1 MSVSEFAQA
10 SAAAPA
16 DRALIAGT
24 PVSRRGAVAGTVI
37 LLTLLGAVIRLIV
50 AHQSLFADEL
60 STYWISATHGLRGVM
75 SLMYGS
81 GAIKHAEITPPGY
94 FVAAWATTRLGHTA
108 MLLRLPSLIAGV
120 LTIPLVY
127 QLGVRTV
134 GRRAGLIACAIAALS
149 PFMIYYSTEARAYAV
164 MMLLAAGSTLSLLVA
179 LDSARRRWW
188 VAYAVCSAGV
198 MYTHY
203 TGAFVLGAQLLWVL
217 VWHPEARRPAILANV
232 GAAVLLAPW
241 LPGLINDYR
250 SPTTKILSLL
260 SPFTAGAV
268 WTDVSHWAL
277 GYPYAKLATLSQLPG
292 LTALGLITA
301 GAACAVVGVII
312 GVRRERPPLAARDGR
327 IMLILALVLA
337 TPVCEAVQ
345 SLVSTH
351 TFGTRNLAASWIPTA
366 LAVGLLLSASGR
378 RVRLVASALVLAG
391 FLLAG
396 LSMVNDVHQRPHYQQ
411 AADYVDATARAGDI
425 VIDETGELSP
435 GPLTALDL
443 TLHRPLTI
451 VRALAP
457 QERDHPFSLVDPYVP
472 LAAASRQAAALAG
485 RHRILLVGAGSA
497 PALTATG
504 AYRRIAVRDYDGMDV
519 SVFARAGSSGR

>member
-24 PVSRRGAVAGTVI
+24 PVRRRTAVAGTVI
-37 LLTLLGAVIRLIV
+37 MLTLLGAVIRVIV
-50 AHQSLFADEL
+50 AHQPLFADEL

-75 SLMYGS
+75 SLMYGT
-81 GAIKHAEITPPGY
+81 GAIKHAEITPPVY

-108 MLLRLPSLIAGV
+108 LLLRLPSLIAGV

-127 QLGVRTV
+127 HLGLRTI
-134 GRRAGLIACAIAALS
+134 GRRAGLIACAITALA
-149 PFMIYYSTEARAYAV
+149 PFQIYYSTEARAYAV
-164 MMLLAAGSTLSLLVA
+164 MMLLASGSTLSLLLA
-179 LDSARRRWW
+179 LDSSRRRWW
-188 VAYAVCSAGV
+188 VAYAVCCAGV
-198 MYTHY
+198 IYTHY

-217 VWHPEARRPAILANV
+217 VFHPEARRPALLANV

-277 GYPYAKLATLSQLPG
+277 GYPYSKLATLSQLPG
-292 LTALGLITA
+292 LTALSLIAA
-301 GAACAVVGVII
+301 GAACAVAGLILPL
-312 GVRRERPPLAARDGR
+312 RRGRPSLAALDRR
-327 IMLILALVLA
+327 IVLILALVLA

-351 TFGTRNLAASWIPTA
+351 TFGIRNLAASWIPTA
-366 LAVGLLLSASGR
+366 LAFALLLRAAGR
-378 RVRLVASALVLAG
+378 RVRVVASALALVG
-391 FLLAG
+391 FLLCG
-396 LSMVNDVHQRPHYQQ
+396 LSMLNDVHQRPHYQQ
-411 AADYVDATARAGDI
+411 AADYVDRTARIGDV

-443 TLHRPLTI
+443 TLHRPLAI

-457 QERDHPFSLVDPYVP
+457 QERDHPFSLFDPYVP
-472 LAAASRQAAALAG
+472 LAAASRRAAALAG
-485 RHRILLVGAGSA
+485 SHRILLVGAAGDS
-497 PALTATG
+497 ALTAGG
-504 AYRRIAVRDYDGMDV
+504 AYRRIAVQDYDGMDV
-519 SVFARAGSSGR
+519 SVFARAGSSGS